1 MLLKREKRANGTRS
15 PVEGIDWAANGSMKW
30 NFHGRSYLRP
40 KMKQGLEGHEGE
52 ERDSAKA
59 LR

>member
-1 MLLKREKRANGTRS
+1 M
-15 PVEGIDWAANGSMKW
+15 EGADWAADGSRKR